1 MNIGMASKKLSLLMG
16 CMNGQD
22 YPECRLC
29 TLTSGR
35 DACLT
40 LSRVCASVFLQTDKR
55 PVQ

>member
-16 CMNGQD
+16 CMNGRD

-35 DACLT
+35 DACLA
-40 LSRVCASVFLQTDKR
+40 LSRAFTSVFLQTDKW